1 LFARRIKFHWLFSSL
16 RDEWPATT
24 ATVASKNAL
33 GALAAGRCLGF
44 ENIV

>member
-1 LFARRIKFHWLFSSL
+1 MAV
-16 RDEWPATT
+16 ATT